1 MSSRKILFGVVV
13 FCFMVKLSY
22 ANNADSILLTINNK
36 KITKSE
42 FLRIYKKN
50 NENAYDAKAIDDYL
64 NLFINFKLKVIDEES
79 LVKDA
84 YEKMKYEIDVSH
96 ILIKVEPDAA
106 PEDTLTAYN
115 KALEIRNRVVSGED
129 FETVAKAT
137 SDDPSIKRNG
147 GHLGYFTVFQFVYPF
162 EQAAYSLGSG

>member
-50 NENAYDAKAIDDYL
+50 NENAYDDKAIDDYL
-64 NLFINFKLKVIDEES
+64 NLFINFKLKVIEAESLGMDTTKSFLDEFNGYKSQLEEPYLAIAGFEDS

-84 YEKMKYEIDVSH
+84 YEKMKYEID
-96 ILIKVEPDAA
+96 
-106 PEDTLTAYN
+106 
-115 KALEIRNRVVSGED
+115 
-129 FETVAKAT
+129 
-137 SDDPSIKRNG
+137 
-147 GHLGYFTVFQFVYPF
+147 
-162 EQAAYSLGSG
+162 